1 LSTNSTLS
9 INNINATSTTI
20 LGLVN
25 GHTTSINNINATST
39 TLFTTKE
46 NALTFSA
53 PLTRTSNT
61 ISLDTST
68 YITTTN
74 ANLLNSR
81 FFNNN
86 GNNHGNYSDFNSPTQ
101 FGYNYI
107 VGTANGPGVNGA
119 GQYYSWDIGLGANYA
134 FGTYRAQFALPRNVG
149 NPYLCVKYQEN
160 GGYGGWNRISAG
172 YADSAEN
179 LTAGTK

>member
-1 LSTNSTLS
+1 MLL
-9 INNINATSTTI
+9 I
-20 LGLVN
+20 N
-25 GHTTSINNINATST
+25 GHTNSISNLNASTS

-68 YITTTN
+68 YITTAN
-74 ANLLNSR
+74 ANALNSR

-86 GNNHGNYSDFNSPTQ
+86 GNGHATNTNFNSVTQ

-107 VGTANGPGVNGA
+107 MGTTNGPGVNGA
-119 GQYYSWDIGLGANYA
+119 GQYYSWDIGLGNEYG

-149 NPYLCVKYQEN
+149 NLIYV
-160 GGYGGWNRISAG
+160 
-172 YADSAEN
+172 
-179 LTAGTK
+179 